1 MCTLSWQRN
10 PSQNELY
17 LVFSRDEMRVRV
29 KAEPPKFF
37 SRNGI
42 RYMAPVDPQGEGTWI
57 AANDRGLILCLLN
70 DYMGKSAANYTGESK
85 SRGLLVRKLITL
97 EDGSPEAVRTYMNR
111 QSAASMPYNPFNL
124 VAFSGLREPE
134 MWHWNG
140 ESLETIPNPPMPV
153 VSAGREQDKTQRLRA
168 KVFDQLRTQ
177 HGGLI
182 PESALLHAHEQAE
195 PKPQPYSI
203 AMELPDK
210 GTMSITKVRLQHTES
225 ELRVKMEY
233 LGGSPLYK
241 PYEVIAGLSLTIPK
255 PIGTPL

>member
-17 LVFSRDEMRVRV
+17 LVFSRDEMRARV

-37 SRNGI
+37 TRNGI

-70 DYMGKSAANYTGESK
+70 DYLGKSAANYTGESK

-97 EDGSPEAVRTYMNR
+97 EDGSPEAVRTYMKR

-124 VAFSGLREPE
+124 IAFSGLRKPE

-140 ESLETIPNPPMPV
+140 ETLETIPNPPMPV

-168 KVFDQLRTQ
+168 EVFEQLRAQ
-177 HGGLI
+177 HGGRI
-182 PESALLHAHEQAE
+182 PEAALLQAHEQAE
-195 PKPQPYSI
+195 PKPQPYCI

-210 GTMSITKVRLQHTES
+210 GTVSITKVRLYLKAS
-225 ELRVKMEY
+225 ELRLEMEY
-233 LGGSPLYK
+233 RGGSPLQL
-241 PYEVIAGLSLTIPK
+241 PYETVSRLSYTSAYTGNASP
-255 PIGTPL
+255 